1 MSTNLERSNLEAHV
15 DLCAERYKRL
25 EEKFQSL
32 ESRLGSLESKLTDMD
47 AKSDLQIAGLKN
59 LISEGQSSK
68 FRVLVSTAGTIVAA
82 LLGTLGYL
90 IVKK

>member
-25 EEKFQSL
+25 EEKFLGL
-32 ESRLGSLESKLTDMD
+32 ESRLTALESKLSAMD
-47 AKSDLQIAGLKN
+47 AKSDLQIEGLKN
-59 LISEGQSSK
+59 LISDGQSSK
-68 FRVLVSTAGTIVAA
+68 FRVLVSTAGTVIAA

-90 IVKK
+90 IIKK